1 MDRRCSRNGCN
12 ERAVATLTFA
22 YADSTAVL
30 GPLAASAEPGGYDL
44 CARHAGSMSV
54 PKGWDVIRVEA
65 PDGRPP
71 TPDEDDLLALAN
83 AVREA
88 GLAEEP
94 APAAPDEN
102 GVVELAHRRHLRV
115 IADRPR

>member
-30 GPLAASAEPGGYDL
+30 GPLAVAAEPGSYDL
-44 CARHAGSMSV
+44 CERHAESMSV
-54 PKGWDVIRVEA
+54 PRGWDVIRVEA

-71 TPDEDDLLALAN
+71 EPDEDDLFALAD
-83 AVREA
+83 AVREV
-88 GLAEEP
+88 GLAAEP
-94 APAAPDEN
+94 AQAAPDED
-102 GVVELAHRRHLRV
+102 GVVELAHRGHLRV